1 MKTSLLKY
9 GLIYF
14 CVIFFSVKI
23 TAQNTFKKKDSS
35 IISMETKVHYGFIMP
50 HHKYI
55 QYLSTGHF
63 TAFEL
68 NVGKQTNGR
77 KQWHQLYNYPYIGLS
92 FWTANMAN
100 PEVLGSVYTLYP
112 YLNFNLVD
120 HRKLDFNFRFG
131 TGIAYITKKFE
142 PFDNYKNLLIGTN
155 LNVAISL
162 LYELKW
168 AIQQHIQLSTGVGM
182 THFSNG
188 ALKMPNLGINIPTVN
203 VGVAYLLNTN
213 KPFFVPTESLCNK
226 DTTKFEIQSIV
237 SGGIKEIYPA
247 CGDKFGV
254 FSWSNSLIKTWSLKR
269 KIGVGIDLFWEFSNI
284 RSLKRQGIEV
294 KHAYEVIKPG
304 VHVLHQ
310 LRFSRLSLV
319 TQIGFYIYAKDK
331 SDGPI
336 YDRLA
341 LQYKLNNNI
350 LLNVAL
356 KTHFAKAD
364 FVEWGIGYSIR

>member
-77 KQWHQLYNYPYIGLS
+77 KKWHQLYNYPYIGLS

-213 KPFFVPTESLCNK
+213 KPFFVPTESLCKK

>member
-14 CVIFFSVKI
+14 CVIFFSIKI

-35 IISMETKVHYGFIMP
+35 IISMETKLHYGFIMP

>member
-112 YLNFNLVD
+112 YLNFNLFY

>member
-14 CVIFFSVKI
+14 CVIFFSIKI

-35 IISMETKVHYGFIMP
+35 IISMETKLHYGFIMP

-77 KQWHQLYNYPYIGLS
+77 KKWHQLYNYPYIGLS

>member
-77 KQWHQLYNYPYIGLS
+77 KKWHQLYNYPYIGLS

>member
-14 CVIFFSVKI
+14 CVIFFSIKI

-77 KQWHQLYNYPYIGLS
+77 KKWHQLYNYPYIGLS

>member
-14 CVIFFSVKI
+14 CVIFFSIKI

-35 IISMETKVHYGFIMP
+35 IISMETKLHYGFIMP

-77 KQWHQLYNYPYIGLS
+77 KKWHQLYNYPYIGLS

-304 VHVLHQ
+304 VHILHQ

-319 TQIGFYIYAKDK
+319 TQLGFYIYAKDK
-331 SDGPI
+331 SDGPV

-364 FVEWGIGYSIR
+364 YVEWGIGYSIR

>member
-14 CVIFFSVKI
+14 CVIFFSIKI
-23 TAQNTFKKKDSS
+23 TAQNTFKKKDLS

-77 KQWHQLYNYPYIGLS
+77 KKWHQLYNYPYIGLS

-120 HRKLDFNFRFG
+120 HRKLDFNFRLG